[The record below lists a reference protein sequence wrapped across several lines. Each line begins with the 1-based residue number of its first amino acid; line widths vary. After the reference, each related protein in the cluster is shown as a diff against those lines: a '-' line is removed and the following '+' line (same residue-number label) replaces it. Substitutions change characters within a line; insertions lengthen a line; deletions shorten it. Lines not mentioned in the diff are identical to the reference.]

1 MKLMRSIYGIR
12 RVAGR
17 NFFNAFFLL
26 FAGFAFAQN
35 TTGVPAIDT
44 LKKFDWDIET
54 KNNSLA
60 LVHLTSFLFPGG
72 GQFYTEHYVRGGFL
86 LAFESALIYETCF
99 NKFRQNR
106 EFNKNIRNYRDSV
119 SFYQNLLALH
129 ADSAD
134 TSDWQAK
141 KKMHDRV
148 LLKEKSKKKASR
160 DLWNS
165 EFAWLAG
172 LHIYGMFDAY
182 GIWKNNQGRSME
194 THSAGSALW
203 RAALIPGWGQIYN
216 HEYGKAGM
224 LYLGLLGSAV
234 SYYSRQ
240 NMVEYHL
247 ENLKRAKAEDDIQG
261 ISAAQ
266 EDVLFFRKKR
276 NQYIWAIAL
285 FYIYSMADAAVDA
298 MLHDFDSPAYFVMQP
313 TFNKGLSAEAG
324 FYF

>member
-1 MKLMRSIYGIR
+1 MRIGTLIFL
-12 RVAGR
+12 
-17 NFFNAFFLL
+17 FFGAFV
-26 FAGFAFAQN
+26 FAQN
-35 TTGVPAIDT
+35 NTDVLAIDT
-44 LKKFDWDIET
+44 LKRFDWDIET

-60 LVHLTSFLFPGG
+60 LVHLTSFFFPGG
-72 GQFYTEHYVRGGFL
+72 GQFYTGHYVRGGFL
-86 LAFESALIYETCF
+86 LAFEGALIYETCF

-106 EFNKNIRNYRDSV
+106 EFNKNIRTYRDSV
-119 SFYQNLLALH
+119 SFYQNLLTLH
-129 ADSAD
+129 ADSSAAP
-134 TSDWQAK
+134 SWQAS
-141 KKMHDRV
+141 KKMHDRI
-148 LLKEKSKKKASR
+148 LLKERSKKKASR

-172 LHIYGMFDAY
+172 LHIYGIFDAY
-182 GIWKNNQGRSME
+182 GIWKNNQGHSTE
-194 THSAGSALW
+194 THYASSALW
-203 RAALIPGWGQIYN
+203 RAAVIPGWGQIYN

-247 ENLKRAKAEDDIQG
+247 ENLRHARAEGDFQD

-276 NQYIWAIAL
+276 NQYVWAIAL

-313 TFNKGLSAEAG
+313 TFNNGLSAEAG
-324 FYF
+324 FNF

>member
-1 MKLMRSIYGIR
+1 MRIGTLIFL
-12 RVAGR
+12 
-17 NFFNAFFLL
+17 FFGAFV
-26 FAGFAFAQN
+26 FAQN
-35 TTGVPAIDT
+35 NAGVLAIDT
-44 LKKFDWDIET
+44 LKRFDWDIET

-60 LVHLTSFLFPGG
+60 LVHLTSFFFPGG
-72 GQFYTEHYVRGGFL
+72 GQFYTGHYVRGGFL
-86 LAFESALIYETCF
+86 LAFEGALIYETCF

-106 EFNKNIRNYRDSV
+106 EFNKNIRVYRDSV
-119 SFYQNLLALH
+119 SLYQNLLALY

-134 TSDWQAK
+134 TSAWQIR
-141 KKMHDRV
+141 KKMHDRI

-172 LHIYGMFDAY
+172 LHIYGIFDAY
-182 GIWKNNQGRSME
+182 GIWKNNQGHSTE

-224 LYLGLLGSAV
+224 LYLGLLGSTV

-240 NMVEYHL
+240 KMVEYHL
-247 ENLKRAKAEDDIQG
+247 ENLRHARAEEDFEG
-261 ISAAQ
+261 IAAAK
-266 EDVLFFRKKR
+266 EDVLFFRRKR
-276 NQYIWAIAL
+276 NQYVWAIAL

-298 MLHDFDSPAYFVMQP
+298 MLHNFDSPAYFVMQP
-313 TFNKGLSAEAG
+313 TFNKGLIAEAG